1 MAKPL
6 ITVLVTAHRR
16 RQYIRKALDSVRA
29 QDIDRSEYEVIVV
42 SNFEGSY
49 EGLSN
54 LRWITVDE
62 EGLSP
67 KIAVGFEE
75 ARGEVVSMLEDDDR
89 WLPGKLR
96 LVRDLMRRERADF
109 LHNNMVMTYDDAI
122 LPPNEQTYLKVCSF
136 SAKIGPGFN
145 TVSLRPFL
153 RRIWPCIWNNSSIS
167 IRRDFVLSDQELVR
181 FLKVSNVTHGA
192 DWLLTLYSIDYGTVL
207 HVHNPLT
214 LYNLHNFFEAPYH
227 LPERMLARRVRAS
240 REYVKVLRFLSNKCK
255 TSRCKLI
262 ADMVELAAYPY
273 FLLTNSEGLFDP
285 RPKSE
290 FMRYLGERLP
300 AYLLLLLLYS
310 PRGAVIKTL
319 WSLAPLT
326 LMLRLLPSEFQ
337 RRHAVAA
344 NVAKRLRDSIKA

>member
-1 MAKPL
+1 MTKPL

-42 SNFEGSY
+42 SNFEGRY

-75 ARGEVVSMLEDDDR
+75 ARGEIVSMLEDDDR

-109 LHNNMVMTYDDAI
+109 LHNNIIMTYDDTI
-122 LPPNEQTYLKVCSF
+122 LPPNEQTDLKVCSF

-145 TVSLRPFL
+145 TVSLQLF

-167 IRRDFVLSDQELVR
+167 IRHDFVLSDQELTR
-181 FLKVSNVTHGA
+181 FLKVSNVTHGV

-227 LPERMLARRVRAS
+227 LPERMLARIVRMS
-240 REYVKVLRFLSNKCK
+240 REYLKVLRFLSNKCK
-255 TSRCKLI
+255 TSRCGLI
-262 ADMVELAAYPY
+262 ADMLELATAYPY
-273 FLLTNSEGLFDP
+273 FMLTDSEGLFDP
-285 RPKSE
+285 RPRSE

-300 AYLLLLLLYS
+300 AYLLLLLYS
-310 PRGAVIKTL
+310 PRSFANKTL
-319 WSLAPLT
+319 WSLMPLT
-326 LMLRLLPSEFQ
+326 LTLKLLLSE
-337 RRHAVAA
+337 
-344 NVAKRLRDSIKA
+344 L